1 MISIRSLHPLRA
13 VPVYLYVYIYAISDG
28 LFFLSRLK
36 INHMMELQFVHLF
49 LELARSRTILARKS
63 RHKKDCNERQAW
75 RGDQTKQDGFDLT
88 AITR

>member
-1 MISIRSLHPLRA
+1 VISIRSLHPLCV
-13 VPVYLYVYIYAISDG
+13 VPVYVYVYINAISHG

-36 INHMMELQFVHLF
+36 INHMIGWQFVHLF

-63 RHKKDCNERQAW
+63 RHKKDCSDRQAW
-75 RGDQTKQDGFDLT
+75 TGDQTRQDGFDLT